1 VYICGQTKC
10 GGTALVQNAGYYV
23 ANSGQFITKFNNDIT
38 NVEWS
43 TQFGTNTGKPNISI
57 TAFAVDVCNRVYLSG
72 WGREWPFNYYD
83 AQAHYYTWDQEFGT
97 KNMQVTPD
105 AIQDTT
111 DGMDFYVLVLNED
124 VSALEYATFFGELR
138 YTTCSASGRDHVD
151 GGTSRFDKKGHI
163 IQSVCAS
170 CGGCQM
176 FPMSP
181 SDVWSSTNNSTNCNN
196 AVFKIRI
203 IENLAEANFNP
214 VPVGCAPYNVQFEN
228 TSQGTSFQWN
238 FGDGATSTQTNPS
251 HTYTEGGTFTVT
263 LIASDPAS
271 CNRTDTIRRTV
282 TVVSPSPSTL
292 ADITSCPGESVI
304 IGPETDYPE
313 GTTFEWIQGSGFS
326 NQYAQNPSVTPTH
339 TTTYTLVARGV
350 CNDTVT
356 QTVNVITPDVGL
368 STSNDTTIC
377 PGGTATLQVFPTGN
391 AVAWEW
397 SADPNFS
404 SIFSTEQTVDVSPEN
419 SLTYYV
425 RVRESE
431 CNTYATDYVRVTIH
445 RFNYSLEPSHIICP
459 NSQIQLTVT
468 NNSSDNLTYHWQ
480 GAGIVSG
487 ANTNS
492 PTVAPTTAT
501 TYTVTITNQMGC
513 TTTDQVSITIDN
525 IGSSIGNIVNN
536 ICNGNCEGS
545 ATVNPR
551 GIEPFSYS
559 WSNGQSTQTATGLC
573 AGGYTVTITDGNSCT
588 TTNSVTISEPPA
600 ITINFT
606 NIQEPICDGVG
617 YGSATANVSGGTP
630 GYTYQWNIN
639 DNTTATNNEC
649 LVGNNIVTVTD
660 QNGCTASASIN
671 MPAPGT
677 LTSQTES
684 VTHVSCNGFCDG
696 AIQISASGGTAPYSY
711 NWSNGEHS
719 TEIHGLCAGRY
730 TITVIDAENCV
741 SHQFANI
748 TEPSVL
754 ITTISETN
762 PIMCHGGLSTIN
774 SITYG
779 GTPSYAFLWSTGETM
794 NTQISVPAGSYSIY
808 VTDSHGCTA
817 EAQITITQPDTLI
830 LRHNL
835 SNQLCNNNCNGRIEA
850 FVNGGVQPYRYRWS
864 NSETTSAIENLCHGD
879 YSLTINDAN
888 GCSLTEN
895 YEIHNI
901 GYVPELDA
909 QISSPVIY
917 RGEQVRLVAVTSSS
931 GTFLWDNGRI
941 LSNDKIYNPIATPSE
956 NTLFTVEFHD
966 GNNCI
971 AIDTVSVIVKEVIC
985 SDPYIF
991 VPNAFTPNGDGQND
1005 FFKPFYPETLVTEVY
1020 FAVYDR
1026 WGSIVYE
1033 TDNIRADGWN
1043 GTYKGKQLAPDVY
1056 VFWLKA
1062 KCINGEEY
1070 EHRGNVTLIR

>member
-1 VYICGQTKC
+1 
-10 GGTALVQNAGYYV
+10 
-23 ANSGQFITKFNNDIT
+23 
-38 NVEWS
+38 
-43 TQFGTNTGKPNISI
+43 
-57 TAFAVDVCNRVYLSG
+57 
-72 WGREWPFNYYD
+72 
-83 AQAHYYTWDQEFGT
+83 
-97 KNMQVTPD
+97 
-105 AIQDTT
+105 
-111 DGMDFYVLVLNED
+111 
-124 VSALEYATFFGELR
+124 
-138 YTTCSASGRDHVD
+138 
-151 GGTSRFDKKGHI
+151 
-163 IQSVCAS
+163 
-170 CGGCQM
+170 
-176 FPMSP
+176 
-181 SDVWSSTNNSTNCNN
+181 
-196 AVFKIRI
+196 
-203 IENLAEANFNP
+203 
-214 VPVGCAPYNVQFEN
+214 
-228 TSQGTSFQWN
+228 
-238 FGDGATSTQTNPS
+238 
-251 HTYTEGGTFTVT
+251 
-263 LIASDPAS
+263 
-271 CNRTDTIRRTV
+271 
-282 TVVSPSPSTL
+282 
-292 ADITSCPGESVI
+292 
-304 IGPETDYPE
+304 
-313 GTTFEWIQGSGFS
+313 
-326 NQYAQNPSVTPTH
+326 
-339 TTTYTLVARGV
+339 
-350 CNDTVT
+350 
-356 QTVNVITPDVGL
+356 
-368 STSNDTTIC
+368 
-377 PGGTATLQVFPTGN
+377 
-391 AVAWEW
+391 
-397 SADPNFS
+397 
-404 SIFSTEQTVDVSPEN
+404 
-419 SLTYYV
+419 
-425 RVRESE
+425 
-431 CNTYATDYVRVTIH
+431 
-445 RFNYSLEPSHIICP
+445 
-459 NSQIQLTVT
+459 
-468 NNSSDNLTYHWQ
+468 
-480 GAGIVSG
+480 
-487 ANTNS
+487 
-492 PTVAPTTAT
+492 
-501 TYTVTITNQMGC
+501 
-513 TTTDQVSITIDN
+513 
-525 IGSSIGNIVNN
+525 
-536 ICNGNCEGS
+536 
-545 ATVNPR
+545 
-551 GIEPFSYS
+551 FSYS

-779 GTPSYAFLWSTGETM
+779 GTPPYAFLWSTGETM

-901 GYVPELDA
+901 GYAPELDA

-1043 GTYKGKQLAPDVY
+1043 GTYKGKQLEPDVY

>member
-1 VYICGQTKC
+1 
-10 GGTALVQNAGYYV
+10 
-23 ANSGQFITKFNNDIT
+23 
-38 NVEWS
+38 
-43 TQFGTNTGKPNISI
+43 
-57 TAFAVDVCNRVYLSG
+57 
-72 WGREWPFNYYD
+72 
-83 AQAHYYTWDQEFGT
+83 
-97 KNMQVTPD
+97 
-105 AIQDTT
+105 
-111 DGMDFYVLVLNED
+111 
-124 VSALEYATFFGELR
+124 
-138 YTTCSASGRDHVD
+138 
-151 GGTSRFDKKGHI
+151 
-163 IQSVCAS
+163 
-170 CGGCQM
+170 
-176 FPMSP
+176 
-181 SDVWSSTNNSTNCNN
+181 
-196 AVFKIRI
+196 
-203 IENLAEANFNP
+203 
-214 VPVGCAPYNVQFEN
+214 
-228 TSQGTSFQWN
+228 
-238 FGDGATSTQTNPS
+238 
-251 HTYTEGGTFTVT
+251 
-263 LIASDPAS
+263 
-271 CNRTDTIRRTV
+271 
-282 TVVSPSPSTL
+282 
-292 ADITSCPGESVI
+292 
-304 IGPETDYPE
+304 
-313 GTTFEWIQGSGFS
+313 GFS

-559 WSNGQSTQTATGLC
+559 WSNGQSTQTATELC

-617 YGSATANVSGGTP
+617 YGSATTNVSGGTP

-835 SNQLCNNNCNGRIEA
+835 SNQLCNNNCNGSIEA

>member
-1 VYICGQTKC
+1 
-10 GGTALVQNAGYYV
+10 
-23 ANSGQFITKFNNDIT
+23 
-38 NVEWS
+38 
-43 TQFGTNTGKPNISI
+43 
-57 TAFAVDVCNRVYLSG
+57 
-72 WGREWPFNYYD
+72 
-83 AQAHYYTWDQEFGT
+83 
-97 KNMQVTPD
+97 
-105 AIQDTT
+105 
-111 DGMDFYVLVLNED
+111 
-124 VSALEYATFFGELR
+124 
-138 YTTCSASGRDHVD
+138 
-151 GGTSRFDKKGHI
+151 
-163 IQSVCAS
+163 
-170 CGGCQM
+170 
-176 FPMSP
+176 
-181 SDVWSSTNNSTNCNN
+181 
-196 AVFKIRI
+196 
-203 IENLAEANFNP
+203 
-214 VPVGCAPYNVQFEN
+214 
-228 TSQGTSFQWN
+228 
-238 FGDGATSTQTNPS
+238 
-251 HTYTEGGTFTVT
+251 
-263 LIASDPAS
+263 
-271 CNRTDTIRRTV
+271 
-282 TVVSPSPSTL
+282 
-292 ADITSCPGESVI
+292 
-304 IGPETDYPE
+304 
-313 GTTFEWIQGSGFS
+313 
-326 NQYAQNPSVTPTH
+326 
-339 TTTYTLVARGV
+339 
-350 CNDTVT
+350 
-356 QTVNVITPDVGL
+356 
-368 STSNDTTIC
+368 
-377 PGGTATLQVFPTGN
+377 
-391 AVAWEW
+391 
-397 SADPNFS
+397 
-404 SIFSTEQTVDVSPEN
+404 
-419 SLTYYV
+419 
-425 RVRESE
+425 
-431 CNTYATDYVRVTIH
+431 
-445 RFNYSLEPSHIICP
+445 
-459 NSQIQLTVT
+459 
-468 NNSSDNLTYHWQ
+468 
-480 GAGIVSG
+480 
-487 ANTNS
+487 
-492 PTVAPTTAT
+492 
-501 TYTVTITNQMGC
+501 MGC

-630 GYTYQWNIN
+630 GYPYQWNIN

-774 SITYG
+774 TITYG

-835 SNQLCNNNCNGRIEA
+835 SNQLCNNNCNGSIEA